1 MSFNL
6 QKYLVENNLTIISR
20 IREEEEEDKEPT
32 ASDIKK
38 TDKQFGGSRLSK
50 LQSKLAKLN
59 NDKEKIMD
67 AYSEKNPDG
76 SRHFPPGKIAAYKK
90 AIEKDNI
97 PTQIQLL
104 QKQIK
109 DIVDPKLDSDEED
122 A

>member
-20 IREEEEEDKEPT
+20 IREEEEEDIEPT

-38 TDKQFGGSRLSK
+38 TDKQFGGSKVHK
-50 LQSKLAKLN
+50 LQAALAKLN
-59 NDKEKIMD
+59 KKKEDIMD
-67 AYSEKNPDG
+67 MYSEKNPDG
-76 SRHFPPGKIAAYKK
+76 SRHFPSGKIAAYKK
-90 AIEKDNI
+90 AIGNI
-97 PTQIQLL
+97 PTDIQRL

-109 DIVDPKLDSDEED
+109 DILDIKIDSDEED